1 VSFLHSASRSG
12 VTYTCNTA
20 THLTNFIFDGARADL
35 MKGLSMDPAFQVT
48 HSFQLASQSS
58 PPTYSFG
65 ALFAN
70 AKVGYDMPTF
80 RRVIIFFMLIFLRK
94 VLLQGNV
101 DHEGN
106 VSGRFQQSWL
116 PSHTSKVQ
124 AQVCMMLF
132 ALPPTANS
140 RCSNLARD
148 ATWPHHDTIRA

>member
-1 VSFLHSASRSG
+1 
-12 VTYTCNTA
+12 
-20 THLTNFIFDGARADL
+20 
-35 MKGLSMDPAFQVT
+35 MDPAFQVT

-70 AKVGYDMPTF
+70 AKVGYDMLTSD
-80 RRVIIFFMLIFLRK
+80 VSSFFMLIFLRK

-106 VSGRFQQSWL
+106 VSGRFQQSWS

-124 AQVCMMLF
+124 AQVCMVLF
-132 ALPPTANS
+132 ARSPKAKLTLLRPS
-140 RCSNLARD
+140 LVCNLA
-148 ATWPHHDTIRA
+148 TP